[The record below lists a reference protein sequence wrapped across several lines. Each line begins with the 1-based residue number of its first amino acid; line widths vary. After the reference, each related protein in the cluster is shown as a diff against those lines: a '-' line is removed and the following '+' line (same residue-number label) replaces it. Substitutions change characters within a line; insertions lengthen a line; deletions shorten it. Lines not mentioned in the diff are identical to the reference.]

1 MILSDGL
8 ILSVSQLQSDDVIN

>member
-8 ILSVSQLQSDDVIN
+8 HYYVI